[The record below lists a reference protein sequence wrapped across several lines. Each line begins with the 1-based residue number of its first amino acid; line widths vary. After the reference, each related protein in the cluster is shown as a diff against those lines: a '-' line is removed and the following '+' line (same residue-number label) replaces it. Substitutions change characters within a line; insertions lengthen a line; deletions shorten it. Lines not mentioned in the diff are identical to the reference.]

1 MGSLRFPFSLP
12 QPPKPPRRPALRQAM
27 AAAAAAAAVG
37 AGVGLAISIAPEPGA
52 CASERGRKAGSEA
65 SPVWAILSLVDSPP
79 PAIIVEPRSGT
90 KFPSVV
96 DDGRRLLGVGPP
108 RGTTLRPQSANLR
121 RQPPSNRP
129 TLHGA
134 ETCVASPTTLNSGTR
149 ETISWGPNDFDAY
162 AFGVYADESDVK
174 RLRKKY
180 GTFSVSELKVNHR
193 LSIGDLR
200 DTFQKIVG
208 NELQKNGGSNNKEL
222 LQRFTS
228 IFRDEHM
235 LLGNSIFDLSR
246 EHGYILRIRI
256 NGKEMGKIES
266 NLICKPLLDLYVG
279 KNAYDKQA
287 LQDIQSTLASILK
300 EGSD

>member
-96 DDGRRLLGVGPP
+96 DDGRRLLGVGVRYRWNPA
-108 RGTTLRPQSANLR
+108 LRHKHNISYAYGND
-121 RQPPSNRP
+121 PS
-129 TLHGA
+129 

-162 AFGVYADESDVK
+162 AFGNW
-174 RLRKKY
+174 L
-180 GTFSVSELKVNHR
+180 R
-193 LSIGDLR
+193 LSFL
-200 DTFQKIVG
+200 
-208 NELQKNGGSNNKEL
+208 
-222 LQRFTS
+222 
-228 IFRDEHM
+228 
-235 LLGNSIFDLSR
+235 
-246 EHGYILRIRI
+246 
-256 NGKEMGKIES
+256 
-266 NLICKPLLDLYVG
+266 P
-279 KNAYDKQA
+279 
-287 LQDIQSTLASILK
+287 
-300 EGSD
+300 

>member
-96 DDGRRLLGVGPP
+96 DDGRRLLGVGVRYRWNPA
-108 RGTTLRPQSANLR
+108 LRHKHNISYAYGNDPTPAGNNAAPSICQPTASG
-121 RQPPSNRP
+121 PPSNRP

-162 AFGVYADESDVK
+162 AFGNW
-174 RLRKKY
+174 L
-180 GTFSVSELKVNHR
+180 R
-193 LSIGDLR
+193 LSFL
-200 DTFQKIVG
+200 
-208 NELQKNGGSNNKEL
+208 
-222 LQRFTS
+222 
-228 IFRDEHM
+228 
-235 LLGNSIFDLSR
+235 
-246 EHGYILRIRI
+246 
-256 NGKEMGKIES
+256 
-266 NLICKPLLDLYVG
+266 P
-279 KNAYDKQA
+279 
-287 LQDIQSTLASILK
+287 
-300 EGSD
+300 